1 MTSTARDARSQD
13 GQHSDVRHREAMIS
27 SLTSKVTGSGDL
39 VTTSEPATGRPLATV
54 PQCTPDDVRSA
65 FTSARTAQRKW
76 AATPATERV
85 APLATLHDL
94 LLTEQRQILDIVQW
108 ETGKARKHAFEEVL
122 EVAMNA
128 MYLARNAPRALRPVR
143 RAGALPGLTRTV
155 ESRKPKGVV
164 CVITPWNYPL
174 ALTADVLPALA
185 AGNAVVQKPDTQ
197 TALSAL
203 WLRELLVRA
212 GLPKDVWQIVTGDPV
227 TIGDTLVDEADFV
240 AFTGSTAAG
249 RRIAERAGQRL
260 IGCSLELGG
269 KNPMVVLA
277 DANVSAAAHG
287 AVRACFANAGQLC
300 ISIERVYVHDAV
312 YERFTEDL
320 VRRVNAL
327 KLGTG
332 TDFGVDVGSLTSGRQ
347 LDTVTRHVEDA
358 RAKGATVLV
367 GGRPRPDIGPF
378 FFEPTVLE
386 GVTPDMLVHSHETFG
401 PVVSVYRVRS
411 DDDAVAKA
419 NDSEYGLNSSV
430 WSTDMRHAR
439 EVAGRIE
446 TGTVNINEGYGS
458 TYGSQA
464 AAMGGMK
471 ASGLGR
477 RHGVEGLLKLTDAQA
492 VASQHL
498 MGFDPPP
505 GVTARQ
511 HAALLT
517 AGLRLLKRLRIR

>member
-1 MTSTARDARSQD
+1 MTSTARDADRTGAAD
-13 GQHSDVRHREAMIS
+13 APDPARTAMINA
-27 SLTSKVTGSGDL
+27 LTSTVTSSGEP
-39 VTTSEPATGRPLATV
+39 VTTSEPGTGRPLATV
-54 PQCTPDDVRSA
+54 PQCTPKDVSA
-65 FTSARTAQRKW
+65 AFAAARAAQVEW
-76 AATPATERV
+76 AATPVRERV

-94 LLTEQRQILDIVQW
+94 LLTEQRQILDIIQW

-128 MYLARNAPRALRPVR
+128 QYLARNAPRVLRPTR

-155 ESRKPKGVV
+155 ETRKPKGVV

-174 ALTADVLPALA
+174 ALTADVFPALA

-197 TALSAL
+197 TALTAL
-203 WLRELLVRA
+203 WTRELLVRA
-212 GLPKDVWQIVTGDPV
+212 GLPRGVWQIVLGDPAV
-227 TIGDTLVDEADFV
+227 IGDTLVDGADFV

-249 RRIAERAGQRL
+249 RRIAERAGGRL

-277 DANVSAAAHG
+277 DADVAAAAHG

-300 ISIERVYVHDAV
+300 ISIERLYVHKKVHD
-312 YERFTEDL
+312 RFTEEL
-320 VRRVNAL
+320 VRRVGAL

-358 RAKGATVLV
+358 RAKGATVLT

-378 FFEPTVLE
+378 VYEPTVLA
-386 GVTPDMLVHSHETFG
+386 GVTSDMLAHRRETFG
-401 PVVSVYRVRS
+401 PVVSVYRVES
-411 DDDAVAKA
+411 DDDAVAAA
-419 NDSEYGLNSSV
+419 NDSEYGLNASV
-430 WSTDMRHAR
+430 WSTDVRHAR
-439 EVAGRIE
+439 AVADRIR
-446 TGTVNINEGYGS
+446 TGTVNINEGYGA

-464 AAMGGMK
+464 APMGGMK
-471 ASGLGR
+471 SSGLGR
-477 RHGVEGLLKLTDAQA
+477 RHGDEGLLKLTDAQT

-498 MGFDPPP
+498 LGFDPPP
-505 GVTARQ
+505 GITARQ

-517 AGLRLLKRLRIR
+517 AGLRLLKKLRIR